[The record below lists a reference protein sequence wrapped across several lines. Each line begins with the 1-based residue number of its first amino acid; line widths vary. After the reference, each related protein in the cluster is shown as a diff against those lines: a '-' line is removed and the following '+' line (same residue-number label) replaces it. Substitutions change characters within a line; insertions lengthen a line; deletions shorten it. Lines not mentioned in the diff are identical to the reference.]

1 MITNSYNASCYI
13 DNEDGQYHIEC
24 EVNSNGKNI
33 YSYYDGSSFVDGLN
47 QIMNDVSTQM
57 LKEPDTEPEPETL
70 EEKVVRLEE
79 LVKQLQN
86 EKVELNNTINNLKN
100 NKTINYNYKEKIK
113 TSNDTLENILNDLL
127 NLNINYK

>member
-33 YSYYDGSSFVDGLN
+33 CSCYDGNSFVDGLN
-47 QIMNDVSTQM
+47 QIMNDVSVQM
-57 LKEPDTEPEPETL
+57 LKEPDPKPETL
-70 EEKVVRLEE
+70 EEKVARLEE

-86 EKVELNNTINNLKN
+86 EKAELNNTINFLKN
-100 NKTINYNYKEKIK
+100 DKKSINCDCEEKIK
-113 TSNDTLENILNDLL
+113 TNDNVLENILNDLL
-127 NLNINYK
+127 NFKY